1 MNEYKNLRIFL
12 IKKFLLTTLI
22 VGINEYIVLNIVNST
37 LIPVIMH
44 LFFNGQSIEQ
54 VGVAGVVVAIFTIL
68 VSLILELIK
77 ALVPGGMKL
86 TFGTLINGLKST
98 IGGEIFGSPKE
109 FANLNALQELL
120 LIFFLITILV
130 IVLIPYALGAYY
142 FAKKVI
148 VEVRKIEEEDLAKQ
162 KEYEKSRNLMLSDI
176 AHDLRTPITTVSGYA
191 KALEDGMVAEDKKS
205 EYLSAIQRKSARLT
219 DLINLLFDY
228 VRLDSEG
235 FTLTKERFDICELCR
250 ETAAFMYQD
259 IEDAGMEFD
268 VDIPE
273 KIVKVN
279 GDKLQ
284 VSRVI
289 TNLLTNAI
297 RHNKTGT
304 SIGLFLVIEDD
315 ETIRIMVAD
324 NGDKIDEEYAKTI
337 FEPFVVGDE
346 SRSTKGGIGLGL
358 SIVKKVLD
366 MHEWKIR
373 LVQQPDIRKYFVAA
387 QYSKMFMITI
397 RG

>member
-1 MNEYKNLRIFL
+1 MNEYKNLRVFL
-12 IKKFLLTTLI
+12 IKRFLFTIIL
-22 VGINEYIVLNIVNST
+22 VGINEYAVLYIVNRT
-37 LIPVIMH
+37 LIPVLMK
-44 LFFNGQSIEQ
+44 LFFGGESIEQ
-54 VGVAGVVVAIFTIL
+54 VGLAGIVFAIITIL
-68 VSLILELIK
+68 VTLILELIK
-77 ALVPGGMKL
+77 LLVPDGMKL
-86 TFGTLINGLKST
+86 TIGTLISGLKNS
-98 IGGEIFGSPKE
+98 IGGEIFGTPKG
-109 FANLNALQELL
+109 FANLNALQEIF
-120 LIFFLITILV
+120 LILFLITILFI
-130 IVLIPYALGAYY
+130 IVIPYAIGAVY
-142 FAKKVI
+142 FSRNVI

-162 KEYEKSRNLMLSDI
+162 REYEKSRNLMLSDI

-191 KALEDGMVAEDKKS
+191 KALEDGMVAEDKKP

-235 FTLTKERFDICELCR
+235 FTLTKEDFDICELCR

-259 IEDAGMEFD
+259 IEDAGMELE

-273 KIVKVN
+273 KLAKVN

-304 SIGLFLVIEDD
+304 AIGLFLIIEDD

-346 SRSTKGGIGLGL
+346 SRSTKGGTGLGL

-366 MHEWKIR
+366 MHEWNIR
-373 LVQQPDIRKYFVAA
+373 LVQSPHTKKYPVAA
-387 QYSKMFMITI
+387 EYSKMFMITI
-397 RG
+397 RK

>member
-1 MNEYKNLRIFL
+1 MNEYKNLRGFL
-12 IKKFLLTTLI
+12 IKRFLFTI
-22 VGINEYIVLNIVNST
+22 AFVGINEYAVLYIVNRT
-37 LIPVIMH
+37 FIPVVMS
-44 LFFNGQSIEQ
+44 LFFHGESVEE
-54 VGVAGVVVAIFTIL
+54 VGIAGIVFAIISIL
-68 VSLILELIK
+68 VTLILELVK
-77 ALVPGGMKL
+77 FLVPDGMKL
-86 TFGTLINGLKST
+86 TVNTLINALKSSVGT
-98 IGGEIFGSPKE
+98 KILGSPKE
-109 FANLNALQELL
+109 FAKLNASQEILL
-120 LIFFLITILV
+120 SVFFIAILIII
-130 IVLIPYALGAYY
+130 LIPYAIGAYY
-142 FAKKVI
+142 FARKII
-148 VEVRKIEEEDLAKQ
+148 VEVKKMEEEDLAKQ

-191 KALEDGMVAEDKKS
+191 KALEDGMVSDDKKP
-205 EYLSAIQRKSARLT
+205 EYLAAIQRKSARLT

-235 FTLTKERFDICELCR
+235 FTLTKEDFDICELCR

-259 IEDAGMEFD
+259 IEDAGMELE

-273 KIVKVN
+273 KIKKIN

-324 NGDKIDEEYAKTI
+324 NGEKIDEEYAKTI

-346 SRSTKGGIGLGL
+346 SRSTKGGTGLGL

-366 MHEWKIR
+366 MHGWKIR
-373 LVQQPDIRKYFVAA
+373 LVQQPHTRKYPVAA
-387 QYSKMFMITI
+387 EYSKMFMITI
-397 RG
+397 

>member
-1 MNEYKNLRIFL
+1 MNEYKNLRAFL
-12 IKKFLLTTLI
+12 IKRFLLTI
-22 VGINEYIVLNIVNST
+22 AFVGINEYAVLYIVNRT
-37 LIPVIMH
+37 FIPVVMS
-44 LFFNGQSIEQ
+44 LFFHGESVEE
-54 VGVAGVVVAIFTIL
+54 VGIAGIIFAIISIL
-68 VSLILELIK
+68 VTLILELVK
-77 ALVPGGMKL
+77 FLVPDGMKL
-86 TFGTLINGLKST
+86 TVNTLINALKSSVGT
-98 IGGEIFGSPKE
+98 KILGSPKE
-109 FANLNALQELL
+109 FAKLNASQEVLL
-120 LIFFLITILV
+120 SVFFIAILIII
-130 IVLIPYALGAYY
+130 LIPYAIGAYY
-142 FAKKVI
+142 FARKII
-148 VEVRKIEEEDLAKQ
+148 VEVKKIEEEDLAKQ

-191 KALEDGMVAEDKKS
+191 KALEDGMVSDDKKP
-205 EYLSAIQRKSARLT
+205 EYLAAIQRKSARLT

-235 FTLTKERFDICELCR
+235 FTLTKEDFDICELCR

-259 IEDAGMEFD
+259 IEDAGMELE

-273 KIVKVN
+273 KIKKIN

-304 SIGLFLVIEDD
+304 SIGLFLIIEDD

-324 NGDKIDEEYAKTI
+324 NGEKIDEEYAKTI

-346 SRSTKGGIGLGL
+346 SRSTKGGTGLGL

-373 LVQQPDIRKYFVAA
+373 LVQQPHTRKYPVAA
-387 QYSKMFMITI
+387 EYSKMFMITI
-397 RG
+397 

>member
-12 IKKFLLTTLI
+12 IRKFLLTTI
-22 VGINEYIVLNIVNST
+22 FVGINEYIVLYIVNRT
-37 LIPVIMH
+37 LIPIVMH
-44 LFFNGQSIEQ
+44 LFFKGQSVEQ
-54 VGVAGVVVAIFTIL
+54 VGIAGVIFVIFTII
-68 VSLILELIK
+68 VTLILELIK
-77 ALVPGGMKL
+77 LLVPDGMKL
-86 TFGTLINGLKST
+86 TIGAFINSLKS
-98 IGGEIFGSPKE
+98 IGGEVFGSPKE
-109 FANLNALQELL
+109 FTELGTLKEIL

-130 IVLIPYALGAYY
+130 IIVMPYAVGAYY
-142 FAKKVI
+142 FARKVI

-191 KALEDGMVAEDKKS
+191 KALEDGMVSEDKKP
-205 EYLSAIQRKSARLT
+205 EYLAAIQRKSARLT

-235 FTLTKERFDICELCR
+235 FTLTKEDFDICELCR

-259 IEDAGMEFD
+259 IEDAGMELE

-273 KIVKVN
+273 KLAKVN

-324 NGDKIDEEYAKTI
+324 NGDKIDEDYAKTI

-346 SRSTKGGIGLGL
+346 SRSTKGGTGLGL

-373 LVQQPDIRKYFVAA
+373 LVQQPYTKKFPVAA

-397 RG
+397 RK